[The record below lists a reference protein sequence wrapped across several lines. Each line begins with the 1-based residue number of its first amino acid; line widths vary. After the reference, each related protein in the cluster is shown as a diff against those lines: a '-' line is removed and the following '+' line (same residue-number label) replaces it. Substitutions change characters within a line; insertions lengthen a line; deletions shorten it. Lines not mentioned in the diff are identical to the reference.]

1 MYLFTAMVDL
11 EITECKLCNNEKT
24 TNHDEQKRINSC
36 PKLTSGFATNF
47 HTHKHRAT
55 KKMKSSPRVS

>member
-47 HTHKHRAT
+47 HTHKHRVT
-55 KKMKSSPRVS
+55 KK